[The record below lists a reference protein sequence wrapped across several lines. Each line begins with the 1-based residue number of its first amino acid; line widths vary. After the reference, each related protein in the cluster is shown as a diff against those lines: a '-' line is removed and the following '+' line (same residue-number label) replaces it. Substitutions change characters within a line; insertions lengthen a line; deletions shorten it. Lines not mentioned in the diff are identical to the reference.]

1 MSSLFDGAKQMDDIE
16 KIYNKM
22 EANCPNPC
30 STSKKLW
37 ELRHAY
43 QTLSSCKPETMLE
56 KAMAMLAARGHMPE
70 WFNQCPV
77 ASGITDSSMSRQD
90 SKAVNKKSNVD
101 LVHWDEA
108 NKYARL
114 VELKWESDNPPSAIR
129 QILRYGAAYIFC
141 LVHKGKLD
149 FPAES
154 LIEKDAR
161 HVSLEVVAP
170 AKYYFGYN
178 LQDGI
183 ARMCTSLNEFAGSK
197 TGGTLSMSLNALAFP
212 NEFQIPFTNEKAVK
226 QKCFTHQLTS
236 EGQAVRDAFNNLAP
250 VWPAP

>member
-1 MSSLFDGAKQMDDIE
+1 MDDIE

-114 VELKWESDNPPSAIR
+114 VELKWESDTRLLQSDRFFDMAPHTSFVVSTKGNWIPRPLLDREGCPSC
-129 QILRYGAAYIFC
+129 F
-141 LVHKGKLD
+141 
-149 FPAES
+149 
-154 LIEKDAR
+154 AR
-161 HVSLEVVAP
+161 SRRACQVL
-170 AKYYFGYN
+170 FW
-178 LQDGI
+178 L
-183 ARMCTSLNEFAGSK
+183 
-197 TGGTLSMSLNALAFP
+197 
-212 NEFQIPFTNEKAVK
+212 
-226 QKCFTHQLTS
+226 
-236 EGQAVRDAFNNLAP
+236 
-250 VWPAP
+250 